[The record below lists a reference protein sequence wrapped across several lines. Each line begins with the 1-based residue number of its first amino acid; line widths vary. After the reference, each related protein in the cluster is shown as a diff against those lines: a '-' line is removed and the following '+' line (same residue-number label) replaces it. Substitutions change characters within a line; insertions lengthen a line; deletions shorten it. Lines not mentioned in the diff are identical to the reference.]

1 MSRFMQSVGQ
11 PKWFAPGGVAP
22 RVAKALVAL
31 GLAGAAAF
39 AAQAQVLPESGPLG
53 KQSVS
58 RLLLVDA
65 ERHGNRVVA
74 VGDRGYIL
82 VSDDNGESWR
92 RAKSP
97 AAPLLSAVTFVD
109 AKHGWAVGHDAVILA
124 STDGGETWTKQFS
137 AESEQRPLL
146 DVMFLDPAN
155 GFAVGAYGAFYQ
167 TADGGKT
174 WNGRQLLPPPPAPA
188 RGKASA
194 PAGRGAASDEQT
206 DEDRHLNAIVKL
218 ADGKLLV
225 VGEAG
230 KMARSDDGGKT
241 WSRVEAPYKGSFF
254 GAVQAQDGS
263 VIVFGL
269 RGRIYRADATLK
281 GWKQVESASQATL
294 MGGSLLPDGS
304 IVLAGAAGTVLVSR
318 DNGQS
323 FSRFDSGTTR
333 AFSKAL
339 LGGPNSVLALGEA
352 GARDLIIPAARR

>member
-1 MSRFMQSVGQ
+1 MRAAAM
-11 PKWFAPGGVAP
+11 P
-22 RVAKALVAL
+22 RVGRALLAL
-31 GLAGAAAF
+31 CLTGALAPLV
-39 AAQAQVLPESGPLG
+39 QAQVLPESGPLT

-65 ERHGNRVVA
+65 ERHGNRVIA
-74 VGDRGYIL
+74 VGDRSYIL

-92 RAKSP
+92 RAKAP
-97 AAPLLSAVTFVD
+97 PGPLLSAVTFVD
-109 AKHGWAVGHDAVILA
+109 AKLGWAVGHDSVILGT
-124 STDGGETWTKQFS
+124 SDGGETWTKQFS

-146 DVMFLDPAN
+146 DVLFLDAQN
-155 GFAVGAYGAFYQ
+155 GFAVGAYGAFYA
-167 TADGGKT
+167 TEDGGKT
-174 WNGRQLLPPPPAPA
+174 WNARQLVPPPPAPA
-188 RGKASA
+188 RGKAPAAATGRSA
-194 PAGRGAASDEQT
+194 TAQDQT

-230 KMARSDDGGKT
+230 KMARSDDSGKT

-269 RGRIYRADATLK
+269 RGRIYRADSNLK
-281 GWKQVESASQATL
+281 TWKQIENASVATL
-294 MGGSLLPDGS
+294 MGGSVLPDGTLV
-304 IVLAGAAGTVLVSR
+304 IAGAAGTILVSR

-352 GARDLIIPAARR
+352 GARDLLIPGARR

>member
-1 MSRFMQSVGQ
+1 MRRVSGRIALRLLMTLCLMTS
-11 PKWFAPGGVAP
+11 FAST
-22 RVAKALVAL
+22 
-31 GLAGAAAF
+31 
-39 AAQAQVLPESGPLG
+39 AQVLPESGPLP

-65 ERHGNRVVA
+65 ERYGNRVVA

-92 RAKSP
+92 RAKAP
-97 AAPLLSAVTFVD
+97 AAPLLAAVTFVD

-124 STDGGETWTKQFS
+124 TTDGGETWTKQFS

-146 DVMFLDPAN
+146 DVVFLDTMK
-155 GFAVGAYGAFYQ
+155 GFAVGAYGAFYE
-167 TADGGKT
+167 TTDGGKT
-174 WNGRQLLPPPPAPA
+174 WNARQLLPPPPAPA
-188 RGKASA
+188 RGKA
-194 PAGRGAASDEQT
+194 PAASSGRGAITEEQT

-230 KMARSDDGGKT
+230 RMARSDDAGKT
-241 WSRVEAPYKGSFF
+241 WSRVDAPYKGSFF
-254 GAVQAQDGS
+254 GALQAQDGS
-263 VIVFGL
+263 VLVFGL
-269 RGRIYRADATLK
+269 RGRIYRTDASLK
-281 GWKQVESASQATL
+281 GWKQIENASVATL

-304 IVLAGAAGTVLVSR
+304 LVIAGAAGTVLVSR
-318 DNGQS
+318 DNGQT

-352 GARDLIIPAARR
+352 GARDLLIPGARR

>member
-1 MSRFMQSVGQ
+1 MEERMSRLLSWIA
-11 PKWFAPGGVAP
+11 PKGAVRSCG
-22 RVAKALVAL
+22 
-31 GLAGAAAF
+31 AGALLALCLGG
-39 AAQAQVLPESGPLG
+39 AQAQVLPDSGPLS

-58 RLLLVDA
+58 RLLLADA
-65 ERHGNRVVA
+65 ERHGNRVIA

-92 RAKSP
+92 RAKAP
-97 AAPLLSAVTFVD
+97 AAPMLAAVSFVD
-109 AKHGWAVGHDAVILA
+109 AKHGWAVGHDSVILA
-124 STDGGETWTKQFS
+124 TTDGGDTWAKQFS

-146 DVMFLDPAN
+146 DVLFLDASN
-155 GFAVGAYGAFYQ
+155 GFAVGAYGAFFE

-174 WNGRQLLPPPPAPA
+174 WNSRQLLPPPPAPA
-188 RGKASA
+188 RGKA
-194 PAGRGAASDEQT
+194 PASGRGAAAEEQS
-206 DEDRHLNAIVKL
+206 DEDRHLNGIIKL

-230 KMARSDDGGKT
+230 KMARSSDGGKT
-241 WSRVEAPYKGSFF
+241 WSRVEAPYKGSYF

-269 RGRIYRADATLK
+269 RGRIYRADAGLK
-281 GWKQVESASQATL
+281 SWKQIENNTVATL
-294 MGGSLLPDGS
+294 MGGSVLPDGS

-318 DNGQS
+318 DDGQS
-323 FSRFDSGTTR
+323 FSRFDAGTTR

-352 GARDLIIPAARR
+352 GARDLLIPAARR